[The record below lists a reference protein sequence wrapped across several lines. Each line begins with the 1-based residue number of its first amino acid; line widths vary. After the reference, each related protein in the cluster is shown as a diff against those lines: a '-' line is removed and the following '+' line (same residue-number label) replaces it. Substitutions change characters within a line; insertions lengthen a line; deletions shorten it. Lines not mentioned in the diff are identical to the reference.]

1 MLLCHGLLGWLFHT
15 LLFKNSASASAY
27 STALCPSSMYLLTFI
42 YTKNRNPWYIL
53 LILFINDI
61 YIFFSFTFL
70 FFVFVFVFF
79 SFSSFF
85 PSLNFLQKS
94 RDETHYVQSRGH
106 VGWWK
111 GHRQNKT
118 KWWHLVFP
126 HCHSA
131 WKCMGKK
138 SSVFWSREQNAL

>member
-1 MLLCHGLLGWLFHT
+1 MGCWVGSFTLCCSKTVHLPQHTVQHCALHPCTSSHLFT
-15 LLFKNSASASAY
+15 LKTETHDIFYWYY
-27 STALCPSSMYLLTFI
+27 SLTI
-42 YTKNRNPWYIL
+42 S
-53 LILFINDI
+53 
-61 YIFFSFTFL
+61 IFFSLLLSFSLFL
-70 FFVFVFVFF
+70 FLFFF
-79 SFSSFF
+79 SFSFFF